1 MNKIKQIRW
10 AALILAALLLSNVG
24 SALAQSYYFRVDELT
39 ADVYINEDGSMSI
52 QYDMLF
58 TNAPG
63 AHEIDFVDI
72 GMPNGNFSMS
82 GIEATANNVPVDVSR
97 SDYQGSG
104 SGFAVVMGSQAI
116 RPGQSGRVR
125 VFVPRLESWL
135 RVDSNDPA
143 YASLVFAPFWFGSEY
158 VEGET
163 LMTVT
168 FHLPPGVKTEEPR
181 WHEAPSGFPSQ
192 PETANDDQ
200 GRIIYTWSSNTV
212 RADREH
218 EFGASFPKQY
228 VPAEVVTDPTLS
240 ESLGIDAGALS
251 GCLCFAGAGAIF
263 AWVIVAASRSAS
275 RRKLQYLPPK
285 IAIEGLGIKRGLT
298 AVEAAIIM
306 EQPLDKVLTMILF
319 GLVKKNAA
327 QVTKQDPLA
336 IEAITPA
343 PADLLDY
350 EKDFL
355 AAFQKPI
362 KEQRA
367 ALQATI
373 TDLVKNV
380 ANKMKGF
387 SRQETVAY
395 YKDIMERAW
404 KQVEG
409 AQTPEIKM
417 STYDKYMEWTMLD
430 RDYDDR
436 TRRVFTGPVMAPHWW
451 PRYDPTFRPSPSTS
465 SSTSS
470 SSGGPSAGGGS
481 PGGGGFSLPNLP
493 GATFA
498 ASMVRGV
505 QNFSSSV
512 IGNVNEFTSAITN
525 RTNPPPP
532 PAPTRSSSG
541 RSGGGCACA
550 CACACAGCACACA
563 GGGR

>member
-1 MNKIKQIRW
+1 MKRKIQIKCW
-10 AALILAALLLSNVG
+10 VALLLAALLLVNAG

-39 ADVYINEDGSMSI
+39 ADVYINEDGGVSL

-63 AHEIDFVDI
+63 AHEIDFVDV
-72 GMPNGNFSMS
+72 GMPTGDFSMS
-82 GIEATANNVPVDVSR
+82 GIEAEVSGAPVEVSS

-104 SGFAVVMGSQAI
+104 SGFAVVLGSRAI
-116 RPGQSGRVR
+116 GPGESGRVR
-125 VFVPRLESWL
+125 VLVPRIDPWL
-135 RVDSNDPA
+135 RVDSKDPN
-143 YASLVFAPFWFGSEY
+143 YASLVFSPFWFGSEY

-163 LMTVT
+163 LLTVT
-168 FHLPPGVKTEEPR
+168 FHMPPGVKTEEPR
-181 WHEAPSGFPSQ
+181 WHSAPSGFPSE
-192 PETANDDQ
+192 PATALDDQ
-200 GRIIYTWSSNTV
+200 GRVTYTWSSASV

-228 VPAEVVTDPTLS
+228 VPAGAVVDPTLS
-240 ESLGIDAGALS
+240 ESLGIDPGAFT
-251 GCLCFAGAGAIF
+251 GCLCFGGVGAFFILIIA
-263 AWVIVAASRSAS
+263 AASRSAS

-285 IAIEGLGIKRGLT
+285 IAIEGMGIKRGLT
-298 AVEAAIIM
+298 AVEAAILM
-306 EQPLDKVLTMILF
+306 EQPLDKVLTMVLF
-319 GLVKKNAA
+319 GLVKKGAA
-327 QVTKQDPLA
+327 QVTKQDPLSV
-336 IEAITPA
+336 EAITPA

-350 EKDFL
+350 ENDFL
-355 AAFQKPI
+355 AAFKRPL

-373 TDLVKNV
+373 TDLVKSM

-404 KQVEG
+404 TQVEN
-409 AQTPEIKM
+409 AQTPEIRM

-436 TRRVFTGPVMAPHWW
+436 TRRVFTGPVFVPTWW
-451 PRYDPTFRPSPSTS
+451 SRYDPTFRPA
-465 SSTSS
+465 S
-470 SSGGPSAGGGS
+470 SSGGAPTASSSGAPGGGS
-481 PGGGGFSLPNLP
+481 PGGGGLSLPNLP
-493 GATFA
+493 GAAFA

-505 QNFSSSV
+505 QNFSSGV

-525 RTNPPPP
+525 KTNPPPP
-532 PAPTRSSSG
+532 PSRSSSSG
-541 RSGGGCACA
+541 RSGGGCA